1 MDACRLIAITVSTNY
16 SDLLPYVIESNIKY
30 FDKWIFITS
39 KDDIDTISQLSK
51 YDKIEILTYNFQNSN
66 KIFDKGGAILN
77 AQDYVYEKYPD
88 HWYLLID
95 SDICLSNN
103 FLNFLLEVDNSIE
116 EDTLYGASNRL
127 NFATLQD
134 FKNKENY
141 IDYNKSGPS
150 MIDGYFQLYKSKFYY
165 SKSMDASE
173 CDWTFNHSFGNKK
186 HLNSFTCY
194 HLGKNGNWKGRII
207 GSDFIIN

>member
-1 MDACRLIAITVSTNY
+1 MNACKLIAITVSTNY
-16 SDLLPYVIESNIKY
+16 SDLLPYIIESNIKY

-39 KDDIDTISQLSK
+39 KNDIDTISQLSNK
-51 YDKIEILTYNFQNSN
+51 DKIQILTYDFQNSD

-88 HWYLLID
+88 DWYLLID
-95 SDICLSNN
+95 SDICLSDN
-103 FLNFLLEVDNSIE
+103 FLDFLAEINNSVE
-116 EDTLYGASNRL
+116 EDTLYGASRRL
-127 NFATLQD
+127 NFGSLQD
-134 FKNKENY
+134 FKNIQNHT
-141 IDYNKSGPS
+141 DYTQSASS

-173 CDWTFNHSFGNKK
+173 CDWTFNYSFKYKK
-186 HLNSFTCY
+186 HLNSFTCH
-194 HLGKNGNWKGRII
+194 HLGKNGNWKGRIV